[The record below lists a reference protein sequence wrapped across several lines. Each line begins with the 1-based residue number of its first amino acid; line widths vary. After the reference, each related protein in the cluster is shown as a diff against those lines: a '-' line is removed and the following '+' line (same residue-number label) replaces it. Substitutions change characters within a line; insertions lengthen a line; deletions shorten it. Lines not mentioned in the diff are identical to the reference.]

1 MSTVRMMVSLPA
13 PIERAASITPGST
26 GTRFCS
32 TRREVAKLHGCQ
44 EDDERNRAHDV
55 DDDVK
60 DAVDDRVLEQVAGA
74 GAIEHHAEDQ
84 AEESADD
91 EGDEHHGQGLANG
104 FEQ

>member
-1 MSTVRMMVSLPA
+1 MHITTDREDGGHGA
-13 PIERAASITPGST
+13 DGRADHDDGER
-26 GTRFCS
+26 
-32 TRREVAKLHGCQ
+32 LHGCQ

>member
-1 MSTVRMMVSLPA
+1 MAATVPMDVPDHDDG
-13 PIERAASITPGST
+13 ER
-26 GTRFCS
+26 
-32 TRREVAKLHGCQ
+32 LHGCQ

-91 EGDEHHGQGLANG
+91 EGDEHHGQGLADG